1 MSNSKN
7 VAWSTEMT
15 ESLSATYTGDNTQ
28 LEAIAQEFNKSVP
41 MIRSKLVSM
50 KLYQANTKVRKVGG
64 DTAVRKIAQV
74 RSVETIL
81 SLQQTNSIAITCIVY
96 ANSHAYT
103 IGDTEAFDGNTNIN
117 FIN

>member
-81 SLQQTNSIAITCIVY
+81 SLPQGSLDSFEKGSKKELGTLIDALISYSDQLA
-96 ANSHAYT
+96 AK
-103 IGDTEAFDGNTNIN
+103 
-117 FIN
+117 